1 MSFNLK
7 TQKILMKKG
16 EINMKKKIFAGIMFA
31 MLFVSACGNTAE
43 SVNAKQDQMMEHVD
57 SGCGYDI
64 YADKETGVMYFAT
77 FSSGG
82 GGVAIM
88 QNADGTPKIYDFGK

>member
-1 MSFNLK
+1 
-7 TQKILMKKG
+7 
-16 EINMKKKIFAGIMFA
+16 MKKKIFAGIMFA
-31 MLFVSACGNTAE
+31 ILAVSLCGNTAE
-43 SVNAKQDQMMEHVD
+43 NVEAKQDHMMEHVD

-64 YADKETGVMYFAT
+64 YVDKETGVMYFTA

-88 QNADGTPKIYDFGK
+88 ENADGTPKIYDFGK